1 MSFTSG
7 ATYGKYKHTLTVN
20 EMPAHRHGTNVLQFD
35 TGNRNQN
42 GGGTNATFGDTASA
56 GGGQAHRRLRR
67 AGAPLRHGGELPG
80 RGVPP
85 LLRGLHRP
93 GDRPPAGQK
102 RQHRL
107 HAAEP
112 LPGNAPGSPGR

>member
-1 MSFTSG
+1 MQKTYISICRSMSFTSG

-56 GGGQAHRRLRR
+56 GGGQAHNNLS
-67 AGAPLRHGGELPG
+67 PCI
-80 RGVPP
+80 GVYFW
-85 LLRGLHRP
+85 
-93 GDRPPAGQK
+93 K
-102 RQHRL
+102 RT
-107 HAAEP
+107 A
-112 LPGNAPGSPGR
+112 